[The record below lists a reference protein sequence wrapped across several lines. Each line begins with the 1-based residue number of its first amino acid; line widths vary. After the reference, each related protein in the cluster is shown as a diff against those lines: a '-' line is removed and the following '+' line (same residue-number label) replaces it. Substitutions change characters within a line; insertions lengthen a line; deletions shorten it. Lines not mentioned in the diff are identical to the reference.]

1 MSVAPRWPASYSY
14 VLDPDDRILD
24 VRPRIFEGLGPFV
37 GHVLWERLPG
47 AEPLL
52 RPRFD
57 EARRAGQEIAFTVY
71 YAGST
76 ESIRAVP
83 HRGMLAVHV
92 ERLTELDVRTLGTLA
107 ESLRRIEAELAARES
122 EQHGRPAPA
131 SLRALP

>member
-1 MSVAPRWPASYSY
+1 VTGYSY
-14 VLDPDDRILD
+14 VLDDEDRIVD
-24 VRPRIFEGLGPFV
+24 VRPRASHSLGPFV
-37 GHVLWERLPG
+37 GQVLWGRLPG

-57 EARRAGQEIAFTVY
+57 EARSTGEELAFTVY

-76 ESIRAVP
+76 DSIRVVP
-83 HRGMLAVHV
+83 HGRRLDVHV
-92 ERLTELDVRTLGTLA
+92 ERLTELDVTSLGTLA

-122 EQHGRPAPA
+122 APHDRPAPA